1 MISVKLFR
9 FIRHHRSEV
18 ITDMF
23 KLSSNNTVSSSPT
36 PYVRNNKTSY
46 TTVTSPREYLTSPR
60 EHVLSS
66 ADPPFHHSF
75 CRSPFNVKISQINH
89 PNPLNESSPFPNAQ
103 LNITFFPSS
112 SKFSLSKRQD
122 ECANPIQDI
131 DRAMERLNL
140 GSDSLGSCYKD
151 CENFGGNPDLKPE
164 TAMHYCCI
172 PEEGIMKPRVMIH
185 YMPHR
190 TFETPILCTCVP
202 ALVDSRKKVVESTRQ
217 KTPKVKRKLPK
228 TSTPAKNRRK
238 LPNPSTPGK
247 CRRVAPHAS
256 SPVTSNN
263 LRKSRRG
270 KKMKTTFSMTDLS
283 SFRTTQA
290 NFLESLKNTYEMSD
304 VLDGHASKKSKTS
317 LKKMIL
323 RPYQV
328 LKQKLSAKSEEP
340 SMRSDQPYF
349 RSTCGLT
356 DFDYQY
362 V

>member
-1 MISVKLFR
+1 
-9 FIRHHRSEV
+9 
-18 ITDMF
+18 MF

-36 PYVRNNKTSY
+36 PYFRNNKTSY

-66 ADPPFHHSF
+66 TDPPFHYSF

-89 PNPLNESSPFPNAQ
+89 PNPLNEPTPNAH
-103 LNITFFPSS
+103 LNMTFFPSS
-112 SKFSLSKRQD
+112 SKFSLSRRQD
-122 ECANPIQDI
+122 ESTISNPRPLIQDI

-140 GSDSLGSCYKD
+140 GSVSLGTCYKD
-151 CENFGGNPDLKPE
+151 CENVGGNPDLKSE
-164 TAMHYCCI
+164 KEMHYCCI

-202 ALVDSRKKVVESTRQ
+202 ALVDSRKKVAESTRQ
-217 KTPKVKRKLPK
+217 KTPKVKRRLPK

-247 CRRVAPHAS
+247 SRRVAPHAS
-256 SPVTSNN
+256 SPVTSSN

-304 VLDGHASKKSKTS
+304 VLDGHASKKNKTS
-317 LKKMIL
+317 LKKKIL

-328 LKQKLSAKSEEP
+328 LKQKLSTKSEEP
-340 SMRSDQPYF
+340 RIKSDQPYF